1 MIGWLSR
8 LFKPASVSIEPAA
21 VRDAPRLSELHRAS
35 FHRGWGKG
43 EFEDMLASSNVLAH
57 RLLQGRQ
64 PVGFIISRMAAD
76 EAEILSVAIAAN
88 QRGRGHSRGLLNHH
102 LGYLLGHGVHRVFL
116 EVEENNA
123 PAVKLYQRAGFR
135 TVGKREQYYRDASGA
150 KLNALVMQR
159 DLS

>member
-8 LFKPASVSIEPAA
+8 MFKPASMSIEPAA
-21 VRDAPRLSELHRAS
+21 MRDAPRLSELHRAS

-43 EFEDMLASSNVLAH
+43 EFEDMLAASSVLAH
-57 RLLQGRQ
+57 RLLSGRQ
-64 PVGFIISRMAAD
+64 VVGFIISRIAAD
-76 EAEILSVAIAAN
+76 EAEILSVAIASN
-88 QRGRGHSRGLLNHH
+88 QRGRGLSRNLVGQH
-102 LGYLLGHGVHRVFL
+102 LGYLLGHGVQRVFL
-116 EVEENNA
+116 EVEENNM

-135 TVGKREQYYRDASGA
+135 VVGKREQYYSDASGA